1 MVAGRPYWKL
11 SCESCMRCLN
21 HCPKKAIEAAHGM
34 AVMFWVIFSAAN
46 AWLLLTIINN
56 TGIAPDA
63 FWWKIASQVIS
74 IAGMVLITA
83 ALYRVM
89 HYVMKLKPVRLL
101 VRITSLTSMPFW
113 RRYNFLNRKERNSD
127 KGSAN

>member
-1 MVAGRPYWKL
+1 
-11 SCESCMRCLN
+11 
-21 HCPKKAIEAAHGM
+21 
-34 AVMFWVIFSAAN
+34 
-46 AWLLLTIINN
+46 
-56 TGIAPDA
+56 
-63 FWWKIASQVIS
+63 
-74 IAGMVLITA
+74 MVLITA